1 MSFKISKEL
10 QTTLTYIFQLPPEN
24 RSREQLTLLSN
35 YLITGN
41 YFSNIKDREDLY
53 EISKHIKLKSYT
65 PETVIFKQN
74 TQGLRFFIILS
85 GKVVGYKENN
95 SQEKYLF
102 SLEQGQS
109 FGEMA
114 LLSDSLRMCS
124 IKAVENTDLIVI
136 TKEVYTQYE
145 GNSRSKYLEQT
156 EKYLHENFL
165 FNKIGRDTR
174 LKIARKGFFKV
185 FEAKKNIILEGE
197 LTNYVY
203 IIKYGQVA
211 LKKKILKS
219 KLDKG
224 KIKKNHLGEFKKLP
238 KNFKMEIKTIENNGY
253 FGAYEMFYKLPS
265 QFTVVSKTQVSII
278 MLSSNELFKT
288 MSTDDINIIK
298 KNILLPFS
306 DEEFI
311 NFYLEHKIWKR
322 FKKKVVETEMM
333 YAQKK
338 KGFRDSTNF
347 TLQSKKKKNY
357 KKELNYFKKNGTFKI
372 DCKSIYYPKITKI
385 L

>member
-1 MSFKISKEL
+1 MNFKISKEL
-10 QTTLTYIFQLPPEN
+10 QTTLAYILQLLPEM

-35 YLITGN
+35 YLISGN
-41 YFSNIKDREDLY
+41 YFSNIKNPEDLY
-53 EISKHIKLKSYT
+53 EISKHIKLQSYA
-65 PETVIFKQN
+65 PDAVIFRQN
-74 TQGLRFFIILS
+74 TQGLRFFIILT

-102 SLEQGQS
+102 SLEQGRS

-114 LLSDSLRMCS
+114 LLSDSERMCS

-145 GNSRSKYLEQT
+145 GNSRNKYLEQT

-185 FEAKKNIILEGE
+185 FAAKKTIILEGE
-197 LTNYVY
+197 KTNYVY

-211 LKKKILKS
+211 LKKKMVKS
-219 KLDKG
+219 KLDKS

-238 KNFKMEIKTIENNGY
+238 KIFKMEIKTIENNGY

-278 MLSSNELFKT
+278 MLSANELFKT
-288 MSTDDINIIK
+288 MSNDDINIIK

-311 NFYLEHKIWKR
+311 NFYLEHKFWKN
-322 FKKKVVETEMM
+322 FKRKVVETEMM

-338 KGFRDSTNF
+338 RGFRDSSNF
-347 TLQSKKKKNY
+347 NIKPKKKKII
-357 KKELNYFKKNGTFKI
+357 KKN
-372 DCKSIYYPKITKI
+372 
-385 L
+385 